1 MTADL
6 LLLARLGV
14 DGAQAATSAV
24 AVTDGRISA
33 LGDDARAATSTS
45 TEVVD
50 LGDAVVRPGFG
61 DGHVHPLWG
70 GIELGWAPIR
80 DRASVEEIVEAV
92 RLHAVANPD
101 DAWVLGG

>member
-6 LLLARLGV
+6 LILADAGS
-14 DGAQAATSAV
+14 DGPDAATSAV

-33 LGDDARAATSTS
+33 LGDAARAATSRG

-50 LGDAVVRPGFG
+50 LDDAVVRPGFG

-80 DRASVEEIVEAV
+80 ECASVDEITEAV
-92 RLHAVANPD
+92 RLQPPVHPAA
-101 DAWVLGG
+101 